1 MLRIVNSSFELQAI
15 ISNITESKVTEA
27 INGEYIL
34 EVECVADNKVAQ
46 YVNENYVI
54 ADGTQYFD
62 IAYYEKSKNEDGTTT
77 IKVQGEHISYR
88 LNEDDLTFF
97 TRASET
103 PTQIL
108 DALLVGT
115 DFTSGTVN
123 FATPMTYSILE
134 EQTKRQ
140 ILVGFVEFL
149 GGELSFDG
157 TEISIITRR
166 GDANPKLYTANKN
179 VTYLAKVYDRGAVKY
194 ECKGINIPSQAIS
207 LGDNVLLVDS
217 DLGLKDS
224 LRIVRLSYS
233 LNDDMDVDF
242 EIANKIETLA
252 DSFYRIET
260 ETIAKEKVY
269 NGTRIGPDEGFVAER
284 SDLKAKTVMN
294 ATEGITVFTRS
305 NILNPYV
312 ANLTIDVDGNIV
324 MTGKITLSS
333 GSDVST
339 IGLGDLAFLNSVTN
353 TEITDNS
360 ISTAKI
366 QANAV
371 TANEINVLTL
381 SALSADLGTITAG
394 SITAVSI
401 GSSTITG
408 TTMTIGTGNNVF
420 KVTTSGIHLGHA
432 NFADA
437 PFSVNLF
444 GELKAENAEIQGLF
458 QTKGT
463 LGNIS
468 TELFAD
474 ATGGYAAINND
485 AGYRNLQIGSE
496 PTNDAGLILVFN
508 GEADV
513 LGSFQTRIRIAAGVF
528 EATNCGYMTV
538 YRPDAVFAATLR
550 ADPLGSFLLMNND
563 SENRVVQLGTTAG
576 TYQTGNLFCYDE
588 GGDVRARFGVDATNE
603 TGVMQLYNSIGNI
616 VVEGLVNSVS
626 GGECRVKNIAGN
638 TRVTMFVTT
647 SGDSSGRLGI
657 YDGSGNLALL
667 RYNGTN
673 LQVSKSG
680 GAWINIA

>member
-1 MLRIVNSSFELQAI
+1 MLRIVNSSFELQVI

-34 EVECVADNKVAQ
+34 EVECVVDNKVAQ
-46 YVNENYVI
+46 YVNENYII

-62 IAYYEKSKNEDGTTT
+62 IAYYEKSKNEGGTTT

-123 FATPMTYSILE
+123 FETPMTYSILE

-140 ILVGFVEFL
+140 ILVDFVEYL

-157 TEISIITRR
+157 TEISILTRR

-179 VTYLAKVYDRGAVKY
+179 VTYLAKVHDRGAVKY
-194 ECKGINIPSQAIS
+194 ECKGINIPSQVIS

-217 DLGLKDS
+217 DLGLKDN

-233 LNDDMDVDF
+233 LIDDMDVDF

-284 SDLKAKTVMN
+284 SDFKAKTVMN

-305 NILNPYV
+305 DIQEPY
-312 ANLTIDVDGNIV
+312 AAKLTIDVDGNIV
-324 MTGKITLSS
+324 MTGKINLTS
-333 GSDVST
+333 GSDVSA

-371 TANEINVLTL
+371 TANEINVLNL

-401 GSSTITG
+401 DSSTITG
-408 TTMTIGTGNNVF
+408 TTMTIGSGNDVF
-420 KVTTSGIHLGHA
+420 EATTSGIHLGHA

-437 PFSVNLF
+437 PFSVSLS
-444 GELKAENAEIQGLF
+444 GQLKAEDAEIQGLF

-463 LGNIS
+463 LGNIA
-468 TELFAD
+468 TELYANS
-474 ATGGYAAINND
+474 TGGYVFVNND
-485 AGYRNLQIGSE
+485 AGHRNIQIGSD
-496 PTNDAGLILVFN
+496 PTNDAGLFLVFN
-508 GEADV
+508 GESAIN
-513 LGSFQTRIRIAAGVF
+513 GPNSTRIRVEAGVTD
-528 EATNCGYMTV
+528 ATDCGYMRV
-538 YRPDAVFAATLR
+538 NQPDAVLAATLT
-550 ADPLGSFLLMNND
+550 ADHLGALLVMNNN
-563 SENRVVQLGTTAG
+563 SENTVVQLGSTAG

-588 GGDVRARFGVDATNE
+588 GGDLRARFGVNTANE
-603 TGVMQLYNSIGNI
+603 TGVMRLYNSTGNR
-616 VVEGLVNSVS
+616 VVEGFVNSVS
-626 GGECRVKNIAGN
+626 GGSCRVSNIDGN
-638 TRVTMFVTT
+638 TRVTMFVTAT
-647 SGDSSGRLGI
+647 GDSSGRLGI
-657 YDGSGNLALL
+657 YDGSGNVALL

-680 GAWINIA
+680 GSWINIA